1 MSVSAADR
9 PEDEMPQF
17 NKRRV
22 GKTSLELTELGFGAA
37 TIAGMNGTVVTPED
51 ARGVVGA
58 ALDAGIGYFDT
69 APHYGAG
76 RSEHFV
82 GDGLRF
88 RTEPFV
94 LSTKVGRLLK
104 PVRSDAERT
113 GPHPWTQPFPFEIA
127 YDYSYDG
134 IMRSFEASQ
143 QRLGLATIDI
153 LLVHD
158 IGTTTHGADGNKK
171 HWADLSG
178 GGYRALDELRRQGL
192 ISAIGLG
199 VNEWPVLM
207 DALEI
212 GDWDAFLL
220 ANRYNLIE
228 QTPLEPLFSTCL
240 KRGTS
245 IIAAGPFAAGV
256 LAGTNVWGPAD
267 GAYRAPPKE
276 IADKVAA
283 LRQVAEAHGI
293 PLAAAALQFALAHPV
308 VCSVLTGPKSPT
320 ELSGII
326 KWWNTKIPA
335 AFWRDLADKKLVA
348 EGTPLPA

>member
-1 MSVSAADR
+1 
-9 PEDEMPQF
+9 MPNF
-17 NKRRV
+17 KTRRV
-22 GKTSLELTELGFGAA
+22 SKTSLELTELGFGSA
-37 TIAGMNGTVVTPED
+37 TIAGMNGTEVTPED
-51 ARGVVGA
+51 ARGLVST

-69 APHYGAG
+69 APHYGFG
-76 RSEHFV
+76 RSEHYV

-94 LSTKVGRLLK
+94 LSTKVGRLLRA
-104 PVRSDAERT
+104 VRSDDERT
-113 GPHPWTQPFPFEIA
+113 VANPWTQPFPFEIV

-134 IMRSFEASQ
+134 IMRSFEASL
-143 QRLGLATIDI
+143 QRLGLGHVDI
-153 LLVHD
+153 LFVHD
-158 IGTTTHGADGNKK
+158 IGTTTHGVEGNRK

-199 VNEWPVLM
+199 VNEWPILM

-228 QTPLEPLFSTCL
+228 QTPLDTLFPTCE

-256 LAGTNVWGPAD
+256 LAGTNVWGPAN
-267 GAYRAPPKE
+267 GAYRPPPPE
-276 IADKVAA
+276 IVDKVTA
-283 LRQVAEAHGI
+283 LQRVADAHAV

-308 VCSVLTGPKSPT
+308 VCSVLTGPKSPA
-320 ELSGII
+320 ELNGILD
-326 KWWNTKIPA
+326 WWSAPIPA
-335 AFWRDLADKKLVA
+335 AFWHDLADKKLLA
-348 EGTPLPA
+348 DGTPLPRE